1 MRGSQLYIIIT
12 FVPGANFIQPR
23 PSNMSDI
30 RRHYEIETEIAR
42 KLSATTR
49 SERLALYS
57 WAYDE
62 LFKRVTDHP
71 LIAPVSE
78 GERAARIDKELA
90 NMGPL
95 LKSGEVYLEIGCGDG
110 DIAAAVAK
118 RVKKVYAL
126 DVSSVITSRNAENEN
141 IELVITDGVSIP
153 VPPNS
158 VDFAYSNQLMEH
170 LHPDDALEQLRN
182 VFAALA
188 PGGTYF
194 CITPNRLSGPH
205 DVSRQFDGVAT
216 GLHLKEYSISEM
228 NEIFRRI
235 GFVRIRLFL
244 RYSSFSGFL
253 PVWPFRFAEMVL
265 DKLPHRIRKLTTF
278 NRSVRFLLGVKIVGE
293 KPR

>member
-1 MRGSQLYIIIT
+1 MRDVQ
-12 FVPGANFIQPR
+12 Q
-23 PSNMSDI
+23 
-30 RRHYEIETEIAR
+30 HYKIETEIAR

-71 LIAPVSE
+71 LLSPVSE
-78 GERAARIDKELA
+78 NERSARIRKELA

-95 LKSGEVYLEIGCGDG
+95 LKNGDVYLEIGCGDG
-110 DIAAAVAK
+110 DIAAAVAQ

-153 VPPNS
+153 VPSNS
-158 VDFAYSNQLMEH
+158 IDFAYSNQLMEH
-170 LHPDDALEQLRN
+170 LHPDDAMEQLRN

-188 PGGTYF
+188 PGGIYF

-228 NEIFRRI
+228 YGIFREI

-244 RYSSFSGFL
+244 RYSSLSAFL
-253 PVWPFRFAEMVL
+253 PVWPFRFAERAL
-265 DKLPHRIRKLTTF
+265 DKFPHWFRKFVTF
-278 NRSVRFLLGVKIVGE
+278 NKPVRFLLGVKIVGE
-293 KPR
+293 KPG